1 MTIAN
6 DLKPV
11 KIRFEHIEGKLGKM
25 LMETFVENGWIA
37 KSNARAK
44 DFCITDTGQQEF
56 TKLGL
61 DLTKLTRK
69 EWEYDRTI

>member
-11 KIRFEHIEGKLGKM
+11 KVRFEHIEGKLGKM

-37 KSNARAK
+37 KTDTGHK
-44 DFCITDTGQQEF
+44 HFHITGTGQQEF